1 MLTSHGF
8 SRAAV
13 VGAGLMGR
21 RIAGVLASAG
31 LDVAI
36 TDTNAEILHAAA
48 VEAARVAGAGR
59 GSVAAAADLAAAIP
73 DADLVIEA
81 VVENL
86 AVKQELFERLA
97 TLAPDAVLAT
107 NTSVLPIGAVTER
120 VEDGS
125 RVIGTHFW
133 NPPDLIPV
141 VEVVPSARTAPDTA
155 DRVVALLTQV
165 GKLPVR
171 VGRDVPGFIGNRL
184 QHALWREA
192 IALVAE
198 GVCDPKTVDLVVRN
212 TIGLRLATL
221 GPLENADYIGL
232 DLTLAIHD
240 AVIPSLN
247 HDPHPSPLLRNWS
260 PPGNSGRVPVTAFW
274 TGPQEPARPPPPDL
288 PSTSPR
294 NSKPTK
300 KEGGHSHDVRLAPRC
315 RRIDVGVLRPVPPWG
330 HGAPAWPYFEDV
342 QIERLH
348 GMAKSRVLTQRSPP
362 SCIPAPTSTRRRTW
376 WKEHRFW
383 TRSR

>member
-300 KEGGHSHDVRLAPRC
+300 RKGDIAMTF
-315 RRIDVGVLRPVPPWG
+315 
-330 HGAPAWPYFEDV
+330 AWPLGAAESTLEFYDLSHPGDTA
-342 QIERLH
+342 RRP
-348 GMAKSRVLTQRSPP
+348 GRTSRTCRSND
-362 SCIPAPTSTRRRTW
+362 STAWPRVVC
-376 WKEHRFW
+376 
-383 TRSR
+383 

>member
-141 VEVVPSARTAPDTA
+141 VEVVPSARTA
-155 DRVVALLTQV
+155 Q
-165 GKLPVR
+165 
-171 VGRDVPGFIGNRL
+171 I
-184 QHALWREA
+184 
-192 IALVAE
+192 
-198 GVCDPKTVDLVVRN
+198 
-212 TIGLRLATL
+212 
-221 GPLENADYIGL
+221 
-232 DLTLAIHD
+232 
-240 AVIPSLN
+240 
-247 HDPHPSPLLRNWS
+247 
-260 PPGNSGRVPVTAFW
+260 
-274 TGPQEPARPPPPDL
+274 
-288 PSTSPR
+288 
-294 NSKPTK
+294 
-300 KEGGHSHDVRLAPRC
+300 
-315 RRIDVGVLRPVPPWG
+315 RRIASWR
-330 HGAPAWPYFEDV
+330 
-342 QIERLH
+342 
-348 GMAKSRVLTQRSPP
+348 
-362 SCIPAPTSTRRRTW
+362 C
-376 WKEHRFW
+376 
-383 TRSR
+383 

>member
-141 VEVVPSARTAPDTA
+141 VEVVPSARTPPDTA

-247 HDPHPSPLLRNWS
+247 HDPHPSPLLRELVAAGQLGARTGHGFLDW
-260 PPGNSGRVPVTAFW
+260 PAGAREATTA
-274 TGPQEPARPPPPDL
+274 
-288 PSTSPR
+288 
-294 NSKPTK
+294 
-300 KEGGHSHDVRLAPRC
+300 RLAQHIAAQLQANEKGR
-315 RRIDVGVLRPVPPWG
+315 G
-330 HGAPAWPYFEDV
+330 
-342 QIERLH
+342 
-348 GMAKSRVLTQRSPP
+348 T
-362 SCIPAPTSTRRRTW
+362 
-376 WKEHRFW
+376 
-383 TRSR
+383 